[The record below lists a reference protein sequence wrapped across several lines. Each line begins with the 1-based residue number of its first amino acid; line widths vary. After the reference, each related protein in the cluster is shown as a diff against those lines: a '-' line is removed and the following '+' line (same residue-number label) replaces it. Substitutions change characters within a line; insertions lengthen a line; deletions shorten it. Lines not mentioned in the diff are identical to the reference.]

1 MEDPELGYAASA
13 PTVVSPSCF
22 SLIVAHAVGDGL
34 IEGHRAP
41 FRPRGRER
49 VGLPSDTFNAV
60 CRARVG
66 GHTGVAARRRI
77 EAAVGYRA
85 SPSCASHK

>member
-1 MEDPELGYAASA
+1 VIEAMEDNLTDHLSFL
-13 PTVVSPSCF
+13 PS
-22 SLIVAHAVGDGL
+22 VT
-34 IEGHRAP
+34 EGMIAEEDP
-41 FRPRGRER
+41 DL
-49 VGLPSDTFNAV
+49 VLVDSGLPSDTFNAV
-60 CRARVG
+60 CRARLG